1 MRADKLWVDVTTTC
15 HFKCPQ
21 DLSGFLLC
29 TQKFGAII
37 ILISAVD
44 AHEAG
49 VGHKAGVGE
58 GLLLVN
64 ILKKFQRLQG
74 KGGNPGKELMELMG
88 MVIEILVMWPK
99 GK

>member
-1 MRADKLWVDVTTTC
+1 
-15 HFKCPQ
+15 
-21 DLSGFLLC
+21 
-29 TQKFGAII
+29 
-37 ILISAVD
+37 
-44 AHEAG
+44 
-49 VGHKAGVGE
+49 
-58 GLLLVN
+58 VN